1 MAARTSRKIQTQA
14 LRSLAHT
21 FYALKDVVRLEML
34 SVLAQREC
42 TVNELAE
49 ALDKSQ
55 PLMSWHLRRLRAAG
69 IVKIRRSGREANTPQ
84 AGRRRAGSLSRRS
97 RLGSLAEPFDGTGR
111 CRAAVRLEST

>member
-1 MAARTSRKIQTQA
+1 MTARSATKKQTQA
-14 LRSLAHT
+14 LTDLAHT

-42 TVNELAE
+42 TVNELAA

-69 IVKIRRSGREANTPQ
+69 VVKIRRSGREVYCSLDREVVQQHQQ
-84 AGRRRAGSLSRRS
+84 AFRNLIGL
-97 RLGSLAEPFDGTGR
+97 P
-111 CRAAVRLEST
+111 

>member
-1 MAARTSRKIQTQA
+1 MTTTTQPEVKTLRHLAA
-14 LRSLAHT
+14 T

-55 PLMSWHLRRLRAAG
+55 PLISWHLRRLKAAG
-69 IVKIRRSGREANTPQ
+69 IVKIRRSGRAVYC
-84 AGRRRAGSLSRRS
+84 SLDRDVIQQQQQEFQE
-97 RLGSLAEPFDGTGR
+97 LIAPT
-111 CRAAVRLEST
+111 

>member
-1 MAARTSRKIQTQA
+1 MTTRLSTRKQAQA
-14 LRSLAHT
+14 LRDLAHT

-69 IVKIRRSGREANTPQ
+69 VVKIRRSGRETYC
-84 AGRRRAGSLSRRS
+84 SLDREVIQQQQHEFQE
-97 RLGSLAEPFDGTGR
+97 LIGLK
-111 CRAAVRLEST
+111 

>member
-1 MAARTSRKIQTQA
+1 MTARSSTKKQAQA
-14 LRSLAHT
+14 LRDLAHA

-69 IVKIRRSGREANTPQ
+69 VVKIRRSGREVYCSLDREVVQQHQQ
-84 AGRRRAGSLSRRS
+84 AFRDLIGL
-97 RLGSLAEPFDGTGR
+97 P
-111 CRAAVRLEST
+111 